1 MKMVAVLVCVF
12 ADGQKESHENEIVPP
27 FVTNF
32 QGKAA
37 QRVRAQ
43 GGTTLLPVFPSFSDR
58 SAVPLERESA
68 LKFLCRGANRIAAAM
83 VSNGS

>member
-12 ADGQKESHENEIVPP
+12 ADGQKESHENEIVLP

-37 QRVRAQ
+37 Q
-43 GGTTLLPVFPSFSDR
+43 
-58 SAVPLERESA
+58 
-68 LKFLCRGANRIAAAM
+68 
-83 VSNGS
+83 